1 MAWQRGDPAGL
12 AGAASLDGEARRAHR
27 IDRRLGGRGAAQNRR
42 RRPGR
47 PHHEVDARGALGV
60 KRAALVDLGRHLG
73 MFVTKPYHDGNIEVV
88 TNAREIIIER
98 IERLAASERVRD
110 AAAASAAAVAKE

>member
-1 MAWQRGDPAGL
+1 
-12 AGAASLDGEARRAHR
+12 
-27 IDRRLGGRGAAQNRR
+27 
-42 RRPGR
+42 
-47 PHHEVDARGALGV
+47 
-60 KRAALVDLGRHLG
+60 

-88 TNAREIIIER
+88 TNAREFIIER